1 MKTSTCMQ
9 KVMLRGVCGSE
20 GLLYSRAYFF
30 GGCCFWRNKKS
41 RLYFDRL
48 APQWDVQCC
57 HSASAI
63 ERILSLV
70 QIGQGDHVLDVGC
83 GTESYF
89 PYYLSHGVSSLLGVD
104 LSPEM
109 ISFAKKKVSDP
120 RVSLVCADAETYP
133 VSRRFHQCMI
143 YSAFPHFPNPDALL
157 KIWQKRFL
165 PNGRITVAH
174 SEGRKTIDM
183 RHLEGARGFPP
194 FRTCRNAGKAF
205 RRLFLC
211 RYHSRRRQFLSSFR
225 CTPYRNIVSA

>member
-1 MKTSTCMQ
+1 MEKQ
-9 KVMLRGVCGSE
+9 EV
-20 GLLYSRAYFF
+20 
-30 GGCCFWRNKKS
+30 

-63 ERILSLV
+63 ERILSLA

-83 GTESYF
+83 GTGVLF

-133 VSRRFHQCMI
+133 FPRRFHQCMI

-157 KIWQKRFL
+157 KNLAKALL

-183 RHLEGARGFPP
+183 RHLGSAH
-194 FRTCRNAGKAF
+194 AVS
-205 RRLFLC
+205 RRLEPAEMLAKRFAAYFSVDTILDED
-211 RYHSRRRQFLSSFR
+211 SF
-225 CTPYRNIVSA
+225 YLVSGVRHTEI